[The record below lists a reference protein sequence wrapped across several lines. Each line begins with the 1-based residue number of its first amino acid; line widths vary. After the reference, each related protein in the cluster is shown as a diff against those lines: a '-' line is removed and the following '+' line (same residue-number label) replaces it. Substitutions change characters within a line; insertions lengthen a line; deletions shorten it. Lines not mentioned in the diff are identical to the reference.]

1 MSEHLLS
8 WVSRIRSL
16 YMRVH
21 SDKYLLLKCSKGML
35 YTWDGYEKTFL
46 NYMMIMMTRSYE
58 GMLMQ
63 INNKINILIC
73 LYLIWIWCSI
83 VQLYLSIHTSYIWHY
98 TFHESQW
105 DVYALVLPITA
116 REFWIHYI
124 VGAQVS
130 LNVCIG
136 IYVKLV

>member
-1 MSEHLLS
+1 MGEHLLS
-8 WVSRIRSL
+8 WISKIRSL
-16 YMRVH
+16 YASAH
-21 SDKYLLLKCSKGML
+21 SDECSLLKCSRG
-35 YTWDGYEKTFL
+35 TFFAWNGFGKTFL
-46 NYMMIMMTRSYE
+46 NYLMIIMARSYN
-58 GMLMQ
+58 GMLMH
-63 INNKINILIC
+63 INNSINILIC

-83 VQLYLSIHTSYIWHY
+83 VQLYLSAHTLYVWHY
-98 TFHESQW
+98 TFYESQW

-116 REFWIHYI
+116 REFWIHCI